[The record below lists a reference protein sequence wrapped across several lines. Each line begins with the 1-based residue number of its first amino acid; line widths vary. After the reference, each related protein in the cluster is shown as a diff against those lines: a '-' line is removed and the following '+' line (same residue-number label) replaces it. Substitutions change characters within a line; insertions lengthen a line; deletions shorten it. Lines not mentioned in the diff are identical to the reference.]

1 MNHGKQAMHLV
12 GKNPFYATACGN
24 RGNHC
29 FSTRDFAQV
38 ECERCKRNA
47 GYIRWADK
55 QAEEPIG
62 TDGWVAMEWDAEA
75 ELAAIRAHRASR

>member
-12 GKNPFYATACGN
+12 GKNPQYATACGN
-24 RGNHC
+24 RGNHSL
-29 FSTRDFAQV
+29 STRDFAQV

-47 GYIRWADK
+47 AYIRWAEK
-55 QAEEPIG
+55 QAEEPID
-62 TDGWVAMEWDAEA
+62 TTGWVAMEWDWQA